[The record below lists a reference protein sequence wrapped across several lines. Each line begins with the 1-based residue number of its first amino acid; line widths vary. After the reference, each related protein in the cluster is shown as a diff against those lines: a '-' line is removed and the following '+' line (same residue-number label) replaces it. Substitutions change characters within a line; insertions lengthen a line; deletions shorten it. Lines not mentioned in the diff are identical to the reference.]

1 MATTISNKNI
11 QKPSQSQEAVNAARL
26 KTFWNI
32 LGEIGKYVILIPLAI
47 SFIFPIYW
55 MFSSAL
61 KDNPQVFTVPP
72 VLVPNPA
79 FWENFIDA
87 WNFLPFT
94 TFTYNTIVLF
104 VIPTTILTVISTTL
118 VAYGF
123 AKISWRGRDTIFW
136 LVLLTM
142 MLPWAV
148 KMVPTFLGLKWLG
161 WLDTYRFWWAT
172 ALFGHPYLIFM
183 LRQFF
188 KGIPEDLSEAARI
201 DGANE
206 WMILWRVILPLAKP
220 ALTVVA
226 LFRFIW
232 AWNDYLGP
240 RIFIRSQENFPL
252 ALGID
257 LLNSR
262 ANDVGACDRCLP
274 YVMAVSAIVA
284 LPIIIAFFFAQRTF
298 IEGISLTGS
307 KG

>member
-1 MATTISNKNI
+1 MTTAVRKPMPAATK
-11 QKPSQSQEAVNAARL
+11 EANAQARKRKVQTFFIEFL
-26 KTFWNI
+26 K
-32 LGEIGKYVILIPLAI
+32 YAILIPL
-47 SFIFPIYW
+47 SFSFVFPIYW

-79 FWENFIDA
+79 FWENFADA
-87 WNFLPFT
+87 WNFLPFE
-94 TFTYNTIVLF
+94 TFAYNTIFRYVLP
-104 VIPTTILTVISTTL
+104 VTILTVLSST
-118 VAYGF
+118 VIAYGF
-123 AKISWRGRDTIFW
+123 AKIEWPGRDIFFW
-136 LVLLTM
+136 FALLTM

-148 KMVPTFLGLKWLG
+148 KMVPVFLALRWLD
-161 WLDTYRFWWAT
+161 WLDTYYFWGVT
-172 ALFGHPYLIFM
+172 ALFGTPYFIFL

-188 KGIPEDLSEAARI
+188 RSIPEDLSEAARI

-206 WMILWRVILPLAKP
+206 ATILWRIILPLSKP
-220 ALTVVA
+220 ALAVVA
-226 LFRFIW
+226 LFRFMW

-240 RIFIRSQENFPL
+240 KIFIRSEENFPL

-257 LLNSR
+257 LLSSR

-274 YVMAVSAIVA
+274 YLMAVSGLVA

-298 IEGISLTGS
+298 IEGINLTGS